1 MVLEKGC
8 MIMPKFL
15 PYVIYDEN
23 GHWGMKKLGLT
34 EDAPEWAK
42 EEYEKWWQEELL
54 RREQLIKL

>member
-1 MVLEKGC
+1 
-8 MIMPKFL
+8 MPKWL
-15 PYVIYDEN
+15 PYAIRDQD
-23 GHWGMKKLGLT
+23 GSWGQEKLGLT